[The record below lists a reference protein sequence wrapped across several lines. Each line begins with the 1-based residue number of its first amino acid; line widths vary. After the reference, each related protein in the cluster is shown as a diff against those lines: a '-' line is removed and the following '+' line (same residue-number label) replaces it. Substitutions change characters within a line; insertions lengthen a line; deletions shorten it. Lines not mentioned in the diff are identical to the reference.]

1 MKVLIIE
8 DEVLAQEELMRILSR
23 HFPEMKIVAVLE
35 SVKEAIAW
43 FETNIADLVFMDVQ
57 LADGLC
63 SDIFD
68 NVEVQSPIIFTT
80 AYDQYA
86 VRAFKVNGIGYLLKP
101 IVVDDLVQ
109 AVKKLEVKPDVLRRF
124 LDNLKPRGYKN
135 RIVVKSGDRISFVSV
150 DEVAYFY
157 SDEGM
162 TFACTFQGR
171 KQFVDYTIEALEPLL
186 NPRDFF
192 RITRGCIVSIK
203 GVGNVTKY
211 FGSRLKVTLKPDLGQ
226 ALFVSRVRVPDFIRW
241 LDDE

>member
-1 MKVLIIE
+1 M
-8 DEVLAQEELMRILSR
+8 
-23 HFPEMKIVAVLE
+23 
-35 SVKEAIAW
+35 
-43 FETNIADLVFMDVQ
+43 
-57 LADGLC
+57 
-63 SDIFD
+63 
-68 NVEVQSPIIFTT
+68 
-80 AYDQYA
+80 
-86 VRAFKVNGIGYLLKP
+86 
-101 IVVDDLVQ
+101 
-109 AVKKLEVKPDVLRRF
+109 
-124 LDNLKPRGYKN
+124 
-135 RIVVKSGDRISFVSV
+135 VKSGDRISFVSV

-171 KQFVDYTIEALEPLL
+171 KPFVDYTIEALEPLL